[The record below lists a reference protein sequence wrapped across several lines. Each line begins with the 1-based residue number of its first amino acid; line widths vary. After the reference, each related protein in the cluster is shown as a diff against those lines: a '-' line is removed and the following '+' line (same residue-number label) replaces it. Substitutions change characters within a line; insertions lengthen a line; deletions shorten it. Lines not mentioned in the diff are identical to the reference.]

1 MDSWLV
7 SVLHS
12 SNEEF
17 EFKKRLDLIV
27 EYFFHLGPKI
37 NISVILS
44 YLAEPFFQR
53 SKMIS

>member
-1 MDSWLV
+1 MGSWLV